1 MALPGGRGRVSESPH
16 GQNRTN
22 VNFQMLTGIVC
33 LVSITQTGRWTSNR
47 KSAREQLAPGSGDS
61 ETG

>member
-1 MALPGGRGRVSESPH
+1 MALPGGGEEYLKLLTDKTGRMSTSK
-16 GQNRTN
+16 
-22 VNFQMLTGIVC
+22 C